1 MLGKVPLVGSLVHEA
16 VCHED
21 DVRTIAEAQRAQR
34 DIGDR
39 NIKVLNWLFAGSA
52 LLLLAA
58 CSDDSPSV
66 LRPRSE
72 AAERVEGLWWLTF
85 WTSVFV
91 CVLVAAFIVSRV
103 PSTGAPYGLSAKTRP

>member
-1 MLGKVPLVGSLVHEA
+1 MSTRRGRS
-16 VCHED
+16 
-21 DVRTIAEAQRAQR
+21 
-34 DIGDR
+34 
-39 NIKVLNWLFAGSA
+39 VLATAPA

-91 CVLVAAFIVSRV
+91 CVLVAAFLVQAVRRGRAVGAEEGIDKRPVAWGPRFIVIAGREPRCDRSR
-103 PSTGAPYGLSAKTRP
+103 